1 MLVTPEGKLAQ
12 YYYGV
17 EYSARDMK
25 LGIIEASHER
35 IGNLADKILL
45 YCYHYD
51 PTTGKYGPVVMNIIR
66 LAGIATLLTITVMFI
81 VMRRRN
87 IARLREQAGGT
98 L

>member
-51 PTTGKYGPVVMNIIR
+51 PQTGKYGAIVSNIMRLGGATTVVVLGGFLI
-66 LAGIATLLTITVMFI
+66 VMF
-81 VMRRRN
+81 RREGSG
-87 IARLREQAGGT
+87 RLKGRRA
-98 L
+98 

>member
-1 MLVTPEGKLAQ
+1 LTPGGKLAR
-12 YYYGV
+12 YFYGV
-17 EYSARDMK
+17 EYQSKDLR
-25 LGIIEASHER
+25 LGLVEASENK
-35 IGNLADKILL
+35 IGSAVDQILL